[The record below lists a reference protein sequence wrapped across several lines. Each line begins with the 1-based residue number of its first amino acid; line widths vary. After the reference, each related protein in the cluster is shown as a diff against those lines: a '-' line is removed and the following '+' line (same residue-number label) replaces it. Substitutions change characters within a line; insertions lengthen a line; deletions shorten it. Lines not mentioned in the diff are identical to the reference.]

1 MKKLTIATRS
11 SQLAVWQADFIKNE
25 IQKKYPDITVDLKK
39 IKTKGDKILD
49 TPLSKIGG
57 KGLFVKEVENA
68 LLEGEADIAVH
79 SMKDVPSVMPEG
91 MELYVTPKRETPYDA
106 FLSLKFNS
114 IDELPEGAII
124 GTSSLRRMVQIRK
137 RRPDLQIENLRG
149 NINTRIKKLEDGMY
163 DAIVLAKAGLVR
175 VGFFQHLKQTLTEDI
190 MIPAVCQGTLGIEV
204 RQKDSEIKKIL
215 DFFYDEE
222 TYIRT
227 KAERAFLKTLEGGC
241 QVPIAGFAT
250 IKSDKLKLMGM
261 VASLDAKEYIYR
273 ETECPTEDAGLAGEN
288 MAKDILE
295 AGGKKILDNIYHEEE

>member
-25 IQKKYPDITVDLKK
+25 INKKYPDVTIELKK

-49 TPLSKIGG
+49 TPLAKIGG

-68 LLEGEADIAVH
+68 LYEKEADIAVH
-79 SMKDVPSVMPEG
+79 SMKDVPSEMPEG
-91 MELYVTPKRETPYDA
+91 MELYVTPKRETPFDA
-106 FLSLKFNS
+106 FLSINYNS
-114 IDELPEGAII
+114 IDELPNGAVV

-204 RQKDSEIKKIL
+204 REDDMESKELLK
-215 DFFYDEE
+215 FFYDEE

-241 QVPIAGFAT
+241 QVPIAGYS
-250 IKSDKLKLMGM
+250 ILNGSKLKLMGM
-261 VASLDAKEYIYR
+261 VSSLDAKEYIYR
-273 ETECPTEDAGLAGEN
+273 EVEDSVENAESMGISLAKE
-288 MAKDILE
+288 ILN
-295 AGGKKILDNIYHEEE
+295 AGGREILANIYHEE

>member
-11 SQLAVWQADFIKNE
+11 SQLAVWQADFIKDE
-25 IQKKYPDITVDLKK
+25 INKKFPDVTIELKK

-49 TPLSKIGG
+49 TPLAKIGG

-68 LLEGEADIAVH
+68 LYEKEADIAVH
-79 SMKDVPSVMPEG
+79 SMKDVPSEMPEG

-106 FLSLKFNS
+106 FLSINYNS
-114 IDELPEGAII
+114 IDELPEGAVV

-149 NINTRIKKLEDGMY
+149 NINTRIRKLEDGMY

-204 RQKDSEIKKIL
+204 REDDMESKEL
-215 DFFYDEE
+215 LNFFYDEE
-222 TYIRT
+222 TFIRT

-241 QVPIAGFAT
+241 QVPIAGYS
-250 IKSDKLKLMGM
+250 ILNGSKLKLMGM
-261 VASLDAKEYIYR
+261 VSSLDAKEYIYR
-273 ETECPTEDAGLAGEN
+273 ETEDNVENAETMGINLAKE
-288 MAKDILE
+288 ILN
-295 AGGKKILDNIYHEEE
+295 AGGKEILDNIYHEE

>member
-25 IQKKYPDITVDLKK
+25 INKKYPDVTIELKK

-49 TPLSKIGG
+49 TPLAKIGG

-68 LLEGEADIAVH
+68 LYERKADIAVH
-79 SMKDVPSVMPEG
+79 SMKDVPSEMPEG
-91 MELYVTPKRETPYDA
+91 MEIFVTPKRETPYDA
-106 FLSLKFNS
+106 FLSINYNS
-114 IDELPEGAII
+114 IDELPRGAVV

-204 RQKDSEIKKIL
+204 REDDMESKELLK
-215 DFFYDEE
+215 FFYDEE

-241 QVPIAGFAT
+241 QVPIAGYS
-250 IKSDKLKLMGM
+250 ILNGSKLKLMGM
-261 VASLDAKEYIYR
+261 VSSLDAKEYIYR
-273 ETECPTEDAGLAGEN
+273 EVEDSVENAESMGISLAKE
-288 MAKDILE
+288 ILN
-295 AGGKKILDNIYHEEE
+295 AGGREILANIYHEE

>member
-25 IQKKYPDITVDLKK
+25 IQKRYPDITVDLKK
-39 IKTKGDKILD
+39 IKTRGDKILD

-68 LLEGEADIAVH
+68 LFEGEADIAVH

-114 IDELPEGAII
+114 IDELPEGAVV
-124 GTSSLRRMVQIRK
+124 GTSSLRRMVQVR
-137 RRPDLQIENLRG
+137 RQRPDLKIENLRG

-175 VGFFQHLKQTLTEDI
+175 VGFLKHIKQTLTEDI

-204 RQKDSEIKKIL
+204 RQEDNDIKKIL

-250 IKSDKLKLMGM
+250 IQSGTLKLMGM

-273 ETECPTEDAGLAGEN
+273 EMESPVEEAEATGKKLAKN
-288 MAKDILE
+288 ILD
-295 AGGKKILDNIYHEEE
+295 AGGKTILDNIYHE

>member
-25 IQKKYPDITVDLKK
+25 INKKYPDVTIELKK

-49 TPLSKIGG
+49 TPLAKIGG

-68 LLEGEADIAVH
+68 LYERKADIAVH
-79 SMKDVPSVMPEG
+79 SMKDVPSEMPEG
-91 MELYVTPKRETPYDA
+91 MELFVTPKRETPYDA
-106 FLSLKFNS
+106 FLSINYNS
-114 IDELPEGAII
+114 IDELPRGAVV

-204 RQKDSEIKKIL
+204 REDDIESKELLK
-215 DFFYDEE
+215 FFYDEE

-241 QVPIAGFAT
+241 QVPIAGYS
-250 IKSDKLKLMGM
+250 ILNGSKLKLMGM
-261 VASLDAKEYIYR
+261 VSSLDAKEYIYR
-273 ETECPTEDAGLAGEN
+273 EVEDSVENAESMGISLAKE
-288 MAKDILE
+288 ILN
-295 AGGKKILDNIYHEEE
+295 AGGREILANIYHEE

>member
-25 IQKKYPDITVDLKK
+25 INKKFPDVTIELTK

-49 TPLSKIGG
+49 TPLAKIGG

-68 LLEGEADIAVH
+68 LYEKEADIAVH
-79 SMKDVPSVMPEG
+79 SMKDVPSEMPEG
-91 MELYVTPKRETPYDA
+91 MELFVSPKRETPYDA
-106 FLSLKFNS
+106 FLSINYNS
-114 IDELPEGAII
+114 IDELPQGAVV

-137 RRPDLQIENLRG
+137 RRPDLQIQNLRG

-190 MIPAVCQGTLGIEV
+190 MIPAVCQGTLGIEI
-204 RQKDSEIKKIL
+204 REDDRESKELLK
-215 DFFYDEE
+215 FFYDEE

-241 QVPIAGFAT
+241 QVPIAGYS
-250 IKSDKLKLMGM
+250 ILNGSKLKLMGM
-261 VASLDAKEYIYR
+261 VSSLDAKEYIYR
-273 ETECPTEDAGLAGEN
+273 ETEDIPENAEN
-288 MAKDILE
+288 MGIKLAQEILE
-295 AGGKKILDNIYHEEE
+295 AGGREILANIYHEE

>member
-1 MKKLTIATRS
+1 MKRLTIATRS
-11 SQLAVWQADFIKNE
+11 SQLAVWQADFIKKE
-25 IQKKYPDITVDLKK
+25 IQKRYPDITIDLKK
-39 IKTKGDKILD
+39 IKTRGDKILD
-49 TPLSKIGG
+49 APLSKIGG

-68 LLEGEADIAVH
+68 LFEGEADIAVH

-114 IDELPEGAII
+114 IDELPEGAVV
-124 GTSSLRRMVQIRK
+124 GTSSLRRMVQIRR
-137 RRPDLQIENLRG
+137 RRPDLKIENLRG

-175 VGFFQHLKQTLTEDI
+175 MGFFQHLKQTLTENI

-204 RQKDSEIKKIL
+204 RQEDNEIKKIL

-222 TYIRT
+222 THIRT

-250 IKSDKLKLMGM
+250 IQSGTLKLMGM

-273 ETECPTEDAGLAGEN
+273 KMESPTKEAEATGKELAKE
-288 MAKDILE
+288 ILD
-295 AGGKKILDNIYHEEE
+295 AGGKTILDNIYHEE

>member
-1 MKKLTIATRS
+1 MKKLIIATRS

-25 IQKKYPDITVDLKK
+25 INKKFPDVTIELTK

-49 TPLSKIGG
+49 TPLAKIGG

-68 LLEGEADIAVH
+68 LYEKEADIAVH
-79 SMKDVPSVMPEG
+79 SMKDVPSEMPEG
-91 MELYVTPKRETPYDA
+91 MELFVLPKRETPYDA
-106 FLSLKFNS
+106 FLSINYNS
-114 IDELPEGAII
+114 IDELPEGAIV

-149 NINTRIKKLEDGMY
+149 NINTRIRKLEEGMY

-204 RQKDSEIKKIL
+204 GEDNNEAKELLK
-215 DFFYDEE
+215 FFYDEE

-241 QVPIAGFAT
+241 QVPIAGYS
-250 IKSDKLKLMGM
+250 ILNGSKLKLMGM
-261 VASLDAKEYIYR
+261 VSSLDAKEYIYR
-273 ETECPTEDAGLAGEN
+273 ETEDIPENAEN
-288 MAKDILE
+288 MGTKLAQEILE
-295 AGGKKILDNIYHEEE
+295 AGGREILANIYHEE

>member
-25 IQKKYPDITVDLKK
+25 INKKYPDVTIELKK

-49 TPLSKIGG
+49 TPLAKIGG

-68 LLEGEADIAVH
+68 LYERKADIAVH
-79 SMKDVPSVMPEG
+79 SMKDVPSEMPEG
-91 MELYVTPKRETPYDA
+91 MELFVTPKRETPYDA
-106 FLSLKFNS
+106 FLSINYNS
-114 IDELPEGAII
+114 IDELPRGAVV

-204 RQKDSEIKKIL
+204 REDDMESKELLK
-215 DFFYDEE
+215 FFYDEE

-241 QVPIAGFAT
+241 QVPIAGYS
-250 IKSDKLKLMGM
+250 ILNGSKLKLMGM
-261 VASLDAKEYIYR
+261 VSSLDAKEYIYR
-273 ETECPTEDAGLAGEN
+273 EVEDSVENAESMGISLAKE
-288 MAKDILE
+288 ILN
-295 AGGKKILDNIYHEEE
+295 AGGREILANIYHEE

>member
-11 SQLAVWQADFIKNE
+11 SQLAVWQADFIKDE
-25 IQKKYPDITVDLKK
+25 INKKFPDVTIELKK

-49 TPLSKIGG
+49 TPLAKIGG

-68 LLEGEADIAVH
+68 LYEKEADIAVH
-79 SMKDVPSVMPEG
+79 SMKDVPSEMPEG

-106 FLSLKFNS
+106 FLSINYNS
-114 IDELPEGAII
+114 IDELPEGAVV

-149 NINTRIKKLEDGMY
+149 NINTRIRKLEDGMY

-204 RQKDSEIKKIL
+204 REDDIKSKEL
-215 DFFYDEE
+215 LNFFYDEE
-222 TYIRT
+222 TFIRT

-241 QVPIAGFAT
+241 QVPIAGYS
-250 IKSDKLKLMGM
+250 ILNGSKLKLMGM
-261 VASLDAKEYIYR
+261 VSSLDAKEYIYR
-273 ETECPTEDAGLAGEN
+273 ETEDNVENAETMGINLAKE
-288 MAKDILE
+288 ILN
-295 AGGKKILDNIYHEEE
+295 AGGKEILDNIYHEE

>member
-1 MKKLTIATRS
+1 MKKLIIATRS

-25 IQKKYPDITVDLKK
+25 INKKFPDVTIELTK

-49 TPLSKIGG
+49 TPLAKIGG

-68 LLEGEADIAVH
+68 LYEKEADIAVH
-79 SMKDVPSVMPEG
+79 SMKDVPSEMPEG
-91 MELYVTPKRETPYDA
+91 MELFVSPKRETPYDA
-106 FLSLKFNS
+106 FLSINYNS
-114 IDELPEGAII
+114 IDELPEGAIV

-149 NINTRIKKLEDGMY
+149 NINTRIRKLEEGMY

-204 RQKDSEIKKIL
+204 GEDNNEAKELLK
-215 DFFYDEE
+215 FFYDEE

-241 QVPIAGFAT
+241 QVPIAGYS
-250 IKSDKLKLMGM
+250 ILNGSKLKLMGM
-261 VASLDAKEYIYR
+261 VSSLDAKEYIYR
-273 ETECPTEDAGLAGEN
+273 ETEDIPENAEN
-288 MAKDILE
+288 MGTKLAQEILE
-295 AGGKKILDNIYHEEE
+295 AGGREILANIYHEE